1 MSGKNTEK
9 TKEMK
14 KNEDTTATESRIG
27 KATSQ
32 VQESENEERTT
43 R

>member
-14 KNEDTTATESRIG
+14 KNETKTEESKTEQIPS
-27 KATSQ
+27 KVPTS
-32 VQESENEERTT
+32 VA
-43 R
+43 

>member
-14 KNEDTTATESRIG
+14 KNEAKTEESKTKQIPS
-27 KATSQ
+27 KVPTSDA
-32 VQESENEERTT
+32 
-43 R
+43 